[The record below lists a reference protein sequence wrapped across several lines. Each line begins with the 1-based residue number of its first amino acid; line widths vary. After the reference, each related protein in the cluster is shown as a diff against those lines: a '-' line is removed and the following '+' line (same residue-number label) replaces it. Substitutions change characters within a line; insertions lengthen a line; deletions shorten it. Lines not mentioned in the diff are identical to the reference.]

1 MTSWRPCW
9 CLEKIRFFS
18 SGSYFP
24 FSLKLC
30 EQIFFCFGTN
40 KAAMQLTYTLGEKIP
55 TVIAIKLNL
64 KIHIGQYVS
73 KVTVFLLKMLSVL
86 CSAMLRYAMLC
97 YAMLCCAVLYYSMLC
112 YAMLCYVVLCYAML
126 CYAMLCYAVLCCA
139 VLFHAMLCYAM
150 LCYVPH

>member
-18 SGSYFP
+18 SGSYLP
-24 FSLKLC
+24 FSLKQC
-30 EQIFFCFGTN
+30 EQIFFCFGTK
-40 KAAMQLTYTLGEKIP
+40 KAEMQLTYMVGEKIT

-86 CSAMLRYAMLC
+86 CSAMLCYAMLC
-97 YAMLCCAVLYYSMLC
+97 YAVLCCTI
-112 YAMLCYVVLCYAML
+112 LCYAML
-126 CYAMLCYAVLCCA
+126 CYAMLCYAMLCCT
-139 VLFHAMLCYAM
+139 VLCYAM
-150 LCYVPH
+150 